1 MNEIVDRQPYLHQ
14 MKQLDLMRFL
24 TDDEINEF
32 LTYAEGIAYP
42 KGDKIIHLG
51 DVSPYYYGI
60 VDGSVHVTLRE
71 LDDQE
76 VFICSI
82 EQGEMFGEAAIFTS
96 EKRIADVTSAEPSF
110 LLRIHRRQMMSF
122 VQAHALAGSKILMFI
137 VLSLLGKLRDA
148 NQELAFEKQSVIDVN
163 DIDALVHDFM
173 TRSA

>member
-1 MNEIVDRQPYLHQ
+1 MSESVNHQPYLDQ

-24 TDDEINEF
+24 TDEEISEF
-32 LTYAEGIAYP
+32 LSFAEVIAYP
-42 KGDKIIHLG
+42 KGEKIIHLG
-51 DVSPYYYGI
+51 DVSPYYYGV

-96 EKRIADVTSAEPSF
+96 EKRTADVTSAEPSI
-110 LLRIHRRQMMSF
+110 LLRIHRKQMMSF
-122 VQAHALAGSKILMFI
+122 LHAHPQAGSKILMLI

-148 NQELAFEKQSVIDVN
+148 NQELAFEKQSVIDGK
-163 DIDALVHDFM
+163 DIDSLVHDFM